1 MELEYKSGSPSLL
14 WKEGLQRVYLFFGS
28 EDRLKHE
35 AADALIKQAVSS
47 DFADFDLE
55 VLDVLSVGADA
66 ILASAA
72 QVPFGSDYRMVVVR
86 GMEQWRERGKSAEAE
101 RLAEGLARM
110 GGSTCLVLI
119 ASAEEEDDKR
129 KIAVTV
135 KLDNAV
141 KKLGAVVKFGA
152 LKGEGL
158 SKWVS
163 QRVREEGKQIE
174 ADAVNLLLDSAGHE
188 LLALEQEILKLV
200 CWADEHPVIT
210 AKDVGT
216 VTASSP
222 EDVVFKLIDSITR
235 KETDNALQL
244 LAEVHRYDPKPQA
257 VAGKLLALLSR
268 QYRMLWQAKFLD
280 SKRIAPRDVRSLP
293 PEIASELPS
302 EGNIAQIA
310 FRAGDLFQLA
320 RNYSWDD
327 LTQVMEWLL
336 LCDLANK
343 GNVLESA
350 GVFGNDP
357 AGNLQL
363 LALLLT
369 GATDR
374 KGQRRTA

>member
-1 MELEYKSGSPSLL
+1 MELEYKSGSPALL

-35 AADALIKQAVSS
+35 AADALIKQVVSS

-55 VLDVLSVGADA
+55 VMDVLSVGADA

-101 RLAEGLARM
+101 RLAEGLTRM

-129 KIAVTV
+129 KVAVTV

-141 KKLGAVVKFGA
+141 KKLGAVVKFSA

-174 ADAVNLLLDSAGHE
+174 PDAVNLLLDSAGHE
-188 LLALEQEILKLV
+188 LLTLEQEILKLV
-200 CWADEHPVIT
+200 CWVGEHPTIT

-293 PEIASELPS
+293 PDIASELPS

-320 RNYSWDD
+320 RSYSWDD

-343 GNVLESA
+343 GNVLEA
-350 GVFGNDP
+350 VGVFGTDP
-357 AGNLQL
+357 LGNLQL
-363 LALLLT
+363 LVLLLT
-369 GATDR
+369 GTAER

>member
-1 MELEYKSGSPSLL
+1 MELEYKSGSPAPL
-14 WKEGLQRVYLFFGS
+14 WKEGVQRVYLFFGS
-28 EDRLKHE
+28 EDRLKQE
-35 AADALIKQAVSS
+35 AVDALIKATVSP

-55 VLDVLSVGADA
+55 VLDVSNAGAEA
-66 ILASAA
+66 ILASAG
-72 QVPFGSDYRMVVVR
+72 QVPFGSDYRVVVVR

-101 RLAEGLARM
+101 RLAEGVERL
-110 GGSTCLVLI
+110 GSATCLVLV

-129 KIAVTV
+129 KTAVTT

-141 KKLGAVVKFGA
+141 KKVGAIVAFRS

-158 SKWVS
+158 SKWVVE
-163 QRVREEGKQIE
+163 RVRKEGKQIE
-174 ADAVNLLLDSAGHE
+174 GEATNLLLESVGHE
-188 LLALEQEILKLV
+188 LLSLEQEILKLV
-200 CWADEHPVIT
+200 CWVDERPTIT
-210 AKDVGT
+210 LKDVGT

-235 KETDNALQL
+235 RETDNALQL

-280 SKRIAPRDVRSLP
+280 GKRVSPRDVRALP
-293 PEIASELPS
+293 PELASELPS

-320 RNYSWDD
+320 RNYSWDE

-343 GNVLESA
+343 GNVLEA
-350 GVFGNDP
+350 VGIFGTDP
-357 AGNLQL
+357 VGNLQL
-363 LALLLT
+363 LVLLLT
-369 GATDR
+369 GATNR
-374 KGQRRTA
+374 KQRSA

>member
-1 MELEYKSGSPSLL
+1 MELEYKSGSPALL
-14 WKEGLQRVYLFFGS
+14 WKEGLQRVYLFFGG

-35 AADALIKQAVSS
+35 AADALIKQVISS

-55 VLDVLSVGADA
+55 VMDVLSVGADA

-86 GMEQWRERGKSAEAE
+86 GLEQWRERGKSAEAE

-129 KIAVTV
+129 KVAVTV

-141 KKLGAVVKFGA
+141 KKLGAVVKFSA

-174 ADAVNLLLDSAGHE
+174 PDAVNLLLGSAGHE
-188 LLALEQEILKLV
+188 LLTLEQEILKLV
-200 CWADEHPVIT
+200 CWVGEHPTIT

-293 PEIASELPS
+293 PDIVSELPS

-343 GNVLESA
+343 GNVLEA
-350 GVFGNDP
+350 VGVFGTDP
-357 AGNLQL
+357 LGNLQL
-363 LALLLT
+363 LVLLLT
-369 GATDR
+369 GTTEH

>member
-1 MELEYKSGSPSLL
+1 MELEYKSGSPALL

-35 AADALIKQAVSS
+35 AADALIKQVVSS

-55 VLDVLSVGADA
+55 VMDVLSVGADA

-86 GMEQWRERGKSAEAE
+86 GLEQWRERGKSAEAE

-129 KIAVTV
+129 KVAVTV

-141 KKLGAVVKFGA
+141 KKLGAVVKFSA

-174 ADAVNLLLDSAGHE
+174 PDAVNLLLGSAGHE
-188 LLALEQEILKLV
+188 LLTLEQEILKLV
-200 CWADEHPVIT
+200 CWVGEHPTIT

-293 PEIASELPS
+293 PDIASELPS

-320 RNYSWDD
+320 RNYSWGD

-343 GNVLESA
+343 GNVLEA
-350 GVFGNDP
+350 VGVFGTDP
-357 AGNLQL
+357 LGNLQL
-363 LALLLT
+363 LVLLLT
-369 GATDR
+369 GTTEH

>member
-1 MELEYKSGSPSLL
+1 MELEYKSGSPALL

-35 AADALIKQAVSS
+35 AADALIKQVVSS

-55 VLDVLSVGADA
+55 LMDVLSVGADA

-101 RLAEGLARM
+101 RLAEGLTRM

-129 KIAVTV
+129 KVAVTV

-141 KKLGAVVKFGA
+141 KKLGAVVKFSA

-158 SKWVS
+158 SKWVL
-163 QRVREEGKQIE
+163 QRVGEEGKQIE
-174 ADAVNLLLDSAGHE
+174 PDAVNLLLDSAGHE
-188 LLALEQEILKLV
+188 LLTLEQEILKLV
-200 CWADEHPVIT
+200 CWVGEHPTIT

-257 VAGKLLALLSR
+257 VAGKLLALLAR

-293 PEIASELPS
+293 PDIAGELPS

-320 RNYSWDD
+320 RSYSWDD

-336 LCDLANK
+336 LCDPT
-343 GNVLESA
+343 GE
-350 GVFGNDP
+350 
-357 AGNLQL
+357 
-363 LALLLT
+363 LT
-369 GATDR
+369 ATGFASYR
-374 KGQRRTA
+374 HSRA